1 MKKIL
6 LLGCLIILSA
16 CSEEVE
22 QNKNELTETVDTTV
36 SVEQTENTSALDEP
50 ITENKEVINS
60 EESAN
65 VVAEESVN
73 SDDKAK
79 SEVPKD
85 EVNSSDE
92 TAVEVKESTTAI
104 DIKEEGLFN
113 FYSNEEIKEELT
125 FTNIDET
132 TLELPL
138 YSENEKVFEED
149 ILKVSLGD
157 LQAGE
162 IEYFEEPISNGYLV
176 VLNLNKLS
184 EENYGKSYSLLYNDI
199 EYAFFITEEDPN
211 AALGVIENVDLKE
224 VKKAQLL
231 IMK

>member
-1 MKKIL
+1 MKKNL

-22 QNKNELTETVDTTV
+22 QNKNELTETVDTTAT
-36 SVEQTENTSALDEP
+36 VEETENTSTLGERT
-50 ITENKEVINS
+50 TENKEIVNS
-60 EESAN
+60 EESIS
-65 VVAEESVN
+65 VIAEESVN
-73 SDDKAK
+73 SDD
-79 SEVPKD
+79 EVKNEVQQG

-92 TAVEVKESTTAI
+92 TTVNVKESTIAI

-113 FYSNEEIKEELT
+113 FYANEEIKEELI

-138 YSENEKVFEED
+138 YSENEEVFEND

-199 EYAFFITEEDPN
+199 EYAFFVTEEDPY
-211 AALGVIENVDLKE
+211 AALGVVENVDLE
-224 VKKAQLL
+224 SVKKAQLL